1 MLPSSEISEPS
12 AKDPGSSDEAPW
24 LLYTDRQR
32 IGFLAILFLTYASN
46 NIDRNILGVLLPQ
59 IKIEFDISDTQ
70 LGLLSG
76 IVFAAFYATLGL
88 PLARWADRGDRT
100 RILSFSLIV
109 WSAMTVLCGEAQ
121 AASWLGRGRL

>member
-12 AKDPGSSDEAPW
+12 AKDAGASEEAPW
-24 LLYTDRQR
+24 LLYSDRQR
-32 IGFLAILFLTYASN
+32 VGFLAILFLAYASN

-76 IVFAAFYATLGL
+76 IVILGASVALPKSSAF
-88 PLARWADRGDRT
+88 T
-100 RILSFSLIV
+100 RPGP
-109 WSAMTVLCGEAQ
+109 C
-121 AASWLGRGRL
+121 R